1 MGSQSSSATVQKCDH
16 YTEILMSKKERKLL
30 VLIRGEKWHRNT
42 LIKIIQRIFISYR
55 EASCSCC
62 GPWQPQYLIYL
73 HSSYAHCML
82 LIYAS
87 SQLGRKTT
95 TYRVLLIRE
104 EVKYAHFNFE
114 VKDGSYVAHS
124 KGVNS
129 CAMIHFL
136 GLMELALHGQV
147 NRGSIKAVALR

>member
-1 MGSQSSSATVQKCDH
+1 
-16 YTEILMSKKERKLL
+16 
-30 VLIRGEKWHRNT
+30 
-42 LIKIIQRIFISYR
+42 
-55 EASCSCC
+55 
-62 GPWQPQYLIYL
+62 
-73 HSSYAHCML
+73 ML

-87 SQLGRKTT
+87 SQVGRKI
-95 TYRVLLIRE
+95 TYLVLLIRE

-114 VKDGSYVAHS
+114 VKDGPYVAHS
-124 KGVNS
+124 MGVNS